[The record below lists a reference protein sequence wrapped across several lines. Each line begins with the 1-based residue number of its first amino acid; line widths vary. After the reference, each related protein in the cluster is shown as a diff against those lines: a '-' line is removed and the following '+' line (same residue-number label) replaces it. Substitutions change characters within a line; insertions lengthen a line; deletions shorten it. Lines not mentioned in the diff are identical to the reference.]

1 MRQRLRTSG
10 EMSRGSTSSDA
21 WRRTT
26 FDVAGAETAVL
37 RGLLWACGAKA
48 VAVERTAAAAAAAV
62 AKERMVA
69 VGQLVGKMKE
79 YGMSSRNGD
88 ATEACIMHNCLARNI
103 SQTQNAQQ
111 NHKMRVSGTSH
122 LAECQGGA
130 AVLHQAL
137 ERVKVQLENFPCST
151 LAGVVRSYIN
161 SSL

>member
-69 VGQLVGKMKE
+69 VGRKNE
-79 YGMSSRNGD
+79 RIRNEQQKWGCD
-88 ATEACIMHNCLARNI
+88 GGMHNCLARNI

-130 AVLHQAL
+130 AVLHQPL
-137 ERVKVQLENFPCST
+137 EGVKVQLENFPCST